1 MYKFK
6 IEKKQ
11 EILGGRTAT
20 YLANENLFITKSYL
34 TAILN
39 GTRGCSRTLAM
50 NIVKL
55 VNGKVEDFFDKKGE

>member
-20 YLANENLFITKSYL
+20 YLANEKLFITKSYL

-50 NIVKL
+50 NIVKI
-55 VNGKVEDFFDKKGE
+55 VNGKVEEFFDKKGE